1 MATSSTSSAA
11 HTSGPVPME
20 VGALDSADPVARQK
34 GKSTGQKGNQ
44 NGEGGNKNGTKGDGK
59 GKDKGRRKQDS
70 SKPNAEREYCA
81 ICGPEK
87 GKNHSTEDCFLNAR
101 SHPKGEG
108 KGNKKGS
115 AKANSVNAI
124 DAADDETTVPAVLST
139 SQHNNDE
146 TTVPAVLST
155 SQQQIDALKQV
166 TANQGQVGN
175 PQPPSAQ
182 NKKTNQGSPSCS
194 DILRIE
200 HQLCSGRFSSEGRW
214 ENESATS
221 HAVSAQQRGGNANN
235 RAHYGWLWCHNK
247 LCQQNVISTS
257 RGGPNMT
264 QPKPK
269 NCGPSMETLSTTRAK
284 FKQQPRSLQ
293 RDRVGKPRWCR
304 PFSEWKWN
312 IFRMEMEPVMAFCR
326 ILDDADCDLHFFR
339 SSSGKVWKKSRE
351 YPMVR
356 FRAW

>member
-101 SHPKGEG
+101 SRPKGEG

-139 SQHNNDE
+139 SQ
-146 TTVPAVLST
+146 
-155 SQQQIDALKQV
+155 QQQ
-166 TANQGQVGN
+166 
-175 PQPPSAQ
+175 
-182 NKKTNQGSPSCS
+182 
-194 DILRIE
+194 R
-200 HQLCSGRFSSEGRW
+200 R
-214 ENESATS
+214 
-221 HAVSAQQRGGNANN
+221 NN
-235 RAHYGWLWCHNK
+235 RACSLIDVTTTNRC
-247 LCQQNVISTS
+247 VETS
-257 RGGPNMT
+257 H
-264 QPKPK
+264 
-269 NCGPSMETLSTTRAK
+269 S
-284 FKQQPRSLQ
+284 
-293 RDRVGKPRWCR
+293 KPRPGR
-304 PFSEWKWN
+304 QSSAPISAKQKK
-312 IFRMEMEPVMAFCR
+312 PTKDHQAAVT
-326 ILDDADCDLHFFR
+326 
-339 SSSGKVWKKSRE
+339 SSGSNISFAAGDSPAKAVEKTKVQPVTPS
-351 YPMVR
+351 PHNSVAAMQTTGHIMVDSGATTSCANKMS
-356 FRAW
+356 FPQAAVDPT

>member
-1 MATSSTSSAA
+1 
-11 HTSGPVPME
+11 ME

-139 SQHNNDE
+139 SQ
-146 TTVPAVLST
+146 
-155 SQQQIDALKQV
+155 QQIDALKQV
-166 TANQGQVGN
+166 IANQGQVGN

-182 NKKTNQGSPSCS
+182 NKKNPP
-194 DILRIE
+194 RI
-200 HQLCSGRFSSEGRW
+200 
-214 ENESATS
+214 T
-221 HAVSAQQRGGNANN
+221 
-235 RAHYGWLWCHNK
+235 K
-247 LCQQNVISTS
+247 LQ
-257 RGGPNMT
+257 
-264 QPKPK
+264 
-269 NCGPSMETLSTTRAK
+269 
-284 FKQQPRSLQ
+284 
-293 RDRVGKPRWCR
+293 
-304 PFSEWKWN
+304 
-312 IFRMEMEPVMAFCR
+312 
-326 ILDDADCDLHFFR
+326 
-339 SSSGKVWKKSRE
+339 
-351 YPMVR
+351 
-356 FRAW
+356 